1 MNLNMKTE
9 KRNRLEAAGWKLGS
23 AEDFLGLSSEEA
35 ALVSIRLALAGRLKD
50 RRMKLGLSQVAL
62 ARKLGSSQSRVA
74 KMEAAE
80 SDVSLD
86 LLVRAMLAT
95 GAKPSDVG
103 RALAVA

>member
-1 MNLNMKTE
+1 MKAV

-23 AEDFLGLSSEEA
+23 ADEFLSLTPEET
-35 ALVSIRLALAGRLKD
+35 ALVNIRVALAERLKD
-50 RRMKLGLSQVAL
+50 RRQKLGLSQVAL

-80 SDVSLD
+80 PNVSLD

-95 GAKPSDVG
+95 GATPSEVG

>member
-1 MNLNMKTE
+1 MKAD

-23 AEDFLGLSSEEA
+23 ADEFLGLTPEESA
-35 ALVSIRLALAGRLKD
+35 FVNIRIALAGRLKD
-50 RRMKLGLSQVAL
+50 RRLKLGLSQIAL

-80 SDVSLD
+80 PDVSLD
-86 LLVRAMLAT
+86 LLIRAMLAT